1 MFKSES
7 TINKW
12 HIGGFFW
19 IVIVG
24 SLLHF
29 VYEWSGES
37 SIVALF
43 SPINESVWEH
53 LKLGYFSLTFFII
66 IEYWYL
72 RDKTANYAIAKTVGI
87 IDMSIFIVV
96 IHYTYKLIFKKSN
109 MVVDIASFIVGAFIC
124 QFISSRIMKKKR
136 PRFINILGLFL
147 YIIIGVL
154 FLLFTFNAPNFP
166 IFEEAMIVNYV
177 SWINHLTL
185 QTLIY

>member
-12 HIGGFFW
+12 HIAGFFW

-37 SIVALF
+37 SIVASF

-66 IEYWYL
+66 VEYWYL
-72 RDKTANYAIAKTVGI
+72 KDKTKNYALAKTVGI

-96 IHYTYKLIFKKSN
+96 VHYTYKLIFKGSN
-109 MVVDIASFIVGAFIC
+109 VIVDIVIFIIGAFIC
-124 QFISSRIMKKKR
+124 QLLSSRIMKKNR
-136 PRFINILGLFL
+136 PRFINILGFFL
-147 YIIIGVL
+147 YIIIGIL
-154 FLLFTFNAPNFP
+154 FLIFTFSPPNLP
-166 IFEEAMIVNYV
+166 IFEEAMIINYV
-177 SWINHLTL
+177 F
-185 QTLIY
+185 